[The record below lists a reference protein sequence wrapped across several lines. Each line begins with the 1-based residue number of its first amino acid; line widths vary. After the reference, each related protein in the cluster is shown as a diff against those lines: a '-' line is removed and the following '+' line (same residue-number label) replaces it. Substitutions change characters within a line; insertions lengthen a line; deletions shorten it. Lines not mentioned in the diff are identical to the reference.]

1 MICPICELIKK
12 HAKLFLFYILVFSR
26 SKSLLLEYS
35 SKLLFQDFLNILQ
48 DVLSRSSA
56 APYASPSSPESCPA
70 SSEARATRTE
80 WSRRAAHDGYIFIE
94 SETRPRR

>member
-1 MICPICELIKK
+1 M
-12 HAKLFLFYILVFSR
+12 R
-26 SKSLLLEYS
+26 GG
-35 SKLLFQDFLNILQ
+35 DMGG
-48 DVLSRSSA
+48 DA
-56 APYASPSSPESCPA
+56 ASYASPSSPESCPA

>member
-1 MICPICELIKK
+1 M
-12 HAKLFLFYILVFSR
+12 
-26 SKSLLLEYS
+26 LLREKTNKRES
-35 SKLLFQDFLNILQ
+35 HHMRGGDMGG
-48 DVLSRSSA
+48 DA
-56 APYASPSSPESCPA
+56 ASYASPSSPESCPA